1 MSMILAGDPASGLPG
16 PQAAPDG
23 GGVAGAGGSSWR
35 MVLAVFV
42 RNKLAI
48 VGVAIV
54 IFVVLFSFLGPV
66 IYHTN
71 QVTTNLSLI
80 NRPPGH
86 SHPLGTDDV
95 GYDVLG
101 RLMLSGQ
108 SSLIVGLAAA
118 LLATVVGTLWGAIAG
133 YVGGV
138 VDAVM
143 MRVVD
148 SVLAIPPLILILLL
162 ASVFQPSTPILIV
175 VVATV
180 AWLAPARLVR
190 GEAISLRTREYVQ
203 AARAMGGRHWWI
215 VLRHITPNA
224 IGTITVQATFEVAN
238 AILLLAALSYLGL
251 GPPPPATN
259 WGSMLSNGLNYIYE
273 GKWWLIYP
281 AGIAIVLT
289 VIAFNFIGDALRA
302 ALEVRLQE
310 R

>member
-1 MSMILAGDPASGLPG
+1 MSMIIAGEPAAGGPG
-16 PQAAPDG
+16 TPATPDG
-23 GGVAGAGGSSWR
+23 GSVQRGGSAWR
-35 MVLAVFV
+35 LILSVFV
-42 RNKLAI
+42 RNRLAVLG
-48 VGVAIV
+48 VGIV
-54 IFVVLFSFLGPV
+54 ILMFCFSFIGPLF
-66 IYHTN
+66 YHTD
-71 QVTTNLSLI
+71 QVHTKLSQISL
-80 NRPPGH
+80 PPGGG
-86 SHPLGTDDV
+86 HPLGTDDV

-108 SSLIVGLAAA
+108 SSLEVGLAAA

-133 YVGGV
+133 YVGGA

-148 SVLAIPPLILILLL
+148 SVLAIPPLILLLLL
-162 ASVFQPSTPILIV
+162 ASVFTPSTPLMIL

-203 AARAMGGRHWWI
+203 MSKAMGASSGWI
-215 VLRHITPNA
+215 VFRHITPNA
-224 IGTITVQATFEVAN
+224 IGTIVVQATFEVAN

-259 WGSMLSNGLNYIYE
+259 WGSMLSNGLNYMFE

-289 VIAFNFIGDALRA
+289 VVAFNFIGDALRA
-302 ALEVRLQE
+302 ALEVRLQD

>member
-1 MSMILAGDPASGLPG
+1 MSMILAGEPSSATPE
-16 PQAAPDG
+16 PTPDG
-23 GGVAGAGGSSWR
+23 GPVAAGGSPWR
-35 MVLAVFV
+35 AILSVFIQN
-42 RNKLAI
+42 RLAI

-54 IFVVLFSFLGPV
+54 ILMVLFSFIGPLV
-66 IYHTN
+66 YHTD
-71 QVTTNLSLI
+71 QIHTNLADI
-80 NRPPGH
+80 NRPPGGA
-86 SHPLGTDDV
+86 HPLGTDDV

-108 SSLIVGLAAA
+108 SSLVVGLAAA
-118 LLATVVGTLWGAIAG
+118 VLATVVGTLWGAVAG
-133 YVGGV
+133 YAGGA

-143 MRVVD
+143 MRIVD
-148 SVLAIPPLILILLL
+148 SVLAIPPLVLILLL
-162 ASVFQPSTPILIV
+162 ASVFRPNTWTLIL
-175 VVATV
+175 VVAIV

-203 AARAMGGRHWWI
+203 AATAMGGRRRWI

-224 IGTITVQATFEVAN
+224 IGTIVVQATFEVAN

-251 GPPPPATN
+251 GPAPPATN
-259 WGSMLSNGLNYIYE
+259 WGSMLSNGLNYMYE

-281 AGIAIVLT
+281 AGLAIVLT
-289 VIAFNFIGDALRA
+289 VVAFNFIGDALRA